1 MDKYCYYCMDK
12 LPQNDSCNCERS
24 RQGIPPMTGAIAP
37 GTILNG
43 KYLIGYPLGAGGF
56 GMTYIGRDLNL
67 DMKVAVK
74 EYIEGAAGGKERFLR
89 EARAMA
95 RFAGQA
101 GIVNVRDFFE
111 ENGTAYIVMEYL
123 EGMTLKDYI
132 SKFGPISWNLAM
144 DYMLPI
150 LKVLSKLHKEGF
162 IHRDVSPDNI
172 MMLKDGSVKLLDF
185 GAAADV
191 GAEQQKTM
199 TVMLKPG
206 YAPPEQY
213 QGKGGMGPWTDVY
226 AACATFY
233 KCITGE
239 TPQDSLSRMFDDQL
253 KTPSQLGVSIPEAAQ
268 QALMQGLCVR
278 REGRFMSVEALISA
292 LEAARGQAAGRENA
306 PKVAGMAA
314 GQSAANAGDRT
325 QTRAAY
331 DGQMPTAGRG
341 PQAEETP
348 TSGRGQRARKAK
360 QAPGEQKAADSD
372 KKKISG
378 PGKKNASGSGKK
390 NKKVLWLSL
399 AGAGV
404 VLFGLC
410 LVLIFSGS
418 FGNANP
424 YRDSGSYSELV
435 DLTVTDKMIDII
447 NHDEGTENLAL
458 RRCVITDEQIAMIAK
473 NPRLQSI
480 SIKECSGFTTLDP
493 LAAMPALQ
501 KIWLDVGIGG
511 SVDGSVMF
519 STTFNFVGELH
530 LDSDVV
536 LTTGTDFLSHFPN
549 LLLLYLNGA
558 QGVENLDFVKSMPN
572 LRALQMDDVALGD
585 KDYSALA
592 ACTALEQFYGDHTGI
607 SDLTVLAGCTNLAE
621 LRLNGCGIADLTP
634 LAALTNMKSLS
645 LKNNQITDLA
655 PLAGMTGLQALYLSG
670 NQITDLT
677 PLSGMAQ
684 MRDLYVDNNQITT
697 LTPLAAMG
705 EILNINARNN
715 QLQNLE
721 GCEAMIKLLG
731 FWAANNQL
739 TDVSAIKSATSLRTL
754 DLQNNQ
760 ITDVSF
766 LTNGFP
772 ELLYVN
778 LSNNQVTDISGLA
791 ASEKLRALL
800 VENNGLTSL
809 AGLENKPELQ
819 GIMANNNQI
828 SDISAL
834 GTSMESL
841 QYVDLGTNQISDISV
856 LSKLAYK
863 QTGLL
868 LENNQITDLSD
879 LPSSLNY
886 KLVIYGNPITDYSPI
901 ASWSNINTFMGDL
914 IYIDYNADAD
924 LTPLLESKYDKNIY
938 IIDAPVEQQAAI
950 LRQVDGLYKPEF
962 ITKEMADASLA
973 AFRDEI
979 RTDLGGEPDDDESE
993 SE

>member
-24 RQGIPPMTGAIAP
+24 HQGTPPMTGAIAP
-37 GTILNG
+37 GTMLNG

-253 KTPSQLGVSIPEAAQ
+253 RTPSQLGVSIPEAAQ

-292 LEAARGQAAGRENA
+292 LEAARGQ
-306 PKVAGMAA
+306 
-314 GQSAANAGDRT
+314 
-325 QTRAAY
+325 
-331 DGQMPTAGRG
+331 
-341 PQAEETP
+341 
-348 TSGRGQRARKAK
+348 RARKAK
-360 QAPGEQKAADSD
+360 QAPGEQKAAGSG
-372 KKKISG
+372 KKKTSDS
-378 PGKKNASGSGKK
+378 GKKNASGSGKK

-404 VLFGLC
+404 VLLGLC

-447 NHDEGTENLAL
+447 NHDEGTENLML
-458 RRCVITDEQIAMIAK
+458 RRCVITDEQIAMIVK
-473 NPRLQSI
+473 NPRLKSI
-480 SIKECSGFTTLDP
+480 SVSECSGFTTLDP
-493 LAAMPALQ
+493 LAAMPTLQ

-519 STTFNFVGELH
+519 SAQFNFVGELH
-530 LDSDVV
+530 LESDVV
-536 LTTGTDFLSHFPN
+536 LTSGTEFLSHFPN
-549 LLLLYLNGA
+549 LMSLYMNGA

-607 SDLTVLAGCTNLAE
+607 SDLSVLSGCPDLAD

-634 LAALTNMKSLS
+634 LAALTNLNSLS
-645 LKNNQITDLA
+645 LKDNQITDLA
-655 PLAGMTGLQALYLSG
+655 PLAGMTQMYALYLSG

-677 PLSGMAQ
+677 PLAGMAQ

-697 LTPLAAMG
+697 LAPLAVMG

-739 TDVSAIKSATSLRTL
+739 TDVSAIKSSTSLRTL

-766 LTNGFP
+766 LNNGFP
-772 ELLYVN
+772 ELLYAN
-778 LSNNQVTDISGLA
+778 LSNNRITDISGLS
-791 ASEKLRALL
+791 ASTKLRALL

-809 AGLENKPELQ
+809 AGLENKPELK

-828 SDISAL
+828 SDLSAL

-856 LSKLAYK
+856 FSKLAYK

-879 LPSSLNY
+879 LPVSLNY
-886 KLVIYGNPITDYSPI
+886 KLAIYGNPITDYSPI
-901 ASWSNINTFMGDL
+901 GTWTNINSIWDM
-914 IYIDYNADAD
+914 IYIDYNADVD
-924 LTPLLESKYDKNIY
+924 LTPLLESDFGRNFY
-938 IIDAPVEQQAAI
+938 IVDAPLDQQAAI
-950 LRQVDGLYKPEF
+950 LRQVDSLYKPEF